1 MLEFTPARFV
11 PRRHLA
17 NGEVLRVTMDV
28 SKVTQA
34 FVLGWFAAFRSG
46 KYSPPLTP
54 QQVSE
59 MCKDIFHSCWKLNQ
73 SHFLRWLELC
83 GLVVNCAP
91 DNGQQLVSS
100 TNATTFL
107 KLCAALGNTTGE
119 EAWRHT
125 L

>member
-46 KYSPPLTP
+46 KYSPPWQRDFMVGYIVEGRLQFP
-54 QQVSE
+54 GSE
-59 MCKDIFHSCWKLNQ
+59 
-73 SHFLRWLELC
+73 
-83 GLVVNCAP
+83 
-91 DNGQQLVSS
+91 
-100 TNATTFL
+100 
-107 KLCAALGNTTGE
+107 
-119 EAWRHT
+119 
-125 L
+125 